1 MHVLEA
7 EQGHIK
13 MHVLEAEQGYIGMK
27 ADTG

>member
-13 MHVLEAEQGYIGMK
+13 MHVLEAEQGYMGMK